1 MAIDFG
7 RMARGVA
14 TGYLSAKIA
23 NTEANDRL
31 KEDIIR
37 QSGENF
43 YNNTLPEF
51 QKREKNRE
59 NTYNQVSK
67 IYGNDVAEYFDQSGF
82 ITGQANDFSTINDML
97 SENNNFNR
105 DKLKAYLEAVEGGTY
120 SSRKEK
126 RFSSI
131 ADQEKFVMGNLT
143 KNGFGTNTLM
153 SQLGRDTTEEQ
164 PMAPAETQAVA
175 PVPPEMAEDTTTT
188 KLPSFEEIFGTTS
201 EDRVFKNLDREDQM
215 PIRNRALS
223 EFNALFRDELTGDV
237 RVAPAVKD
245 AYERL
250 PEPQKRSI
258 TLSQFAF
265 DNYFKNLDREDQMP
279 IRNRALSEFNA
290 LFRDELTGDVRVAPA
305 VKDAYERLPEPQK
318 RSITLSQFA
327 FDNYFKNTFLPD
339 NNYTFEKSLPADIVE
354 AKQLINQFRS
364 EGDDEKVKIVKQRL
378 IDAGYDISDYNL

>member
-97 SENNNFNR
+97 SENDNFNR

-188 KLPSFEEIFGTTS
+188 KLPSFAEIFGTTS
-201 EDRVFKNLDREDQM
+201 EDRVFKDLSREDQM

-245 AYERL
+245 AYD
-250 PEPQKRSI
+250 KF
-258 TLSQFAF
+258 T
-265 DNYFKNLDREDQMP
+265 
-279 IRNRALSEFNA
+279 RA
-290 LFRDELTGDVRVAPA
+290 T
-305 VKDAYERLPEPQK
+305 
-318 RSITLSQFA
+318 
-327 FDNYFKNTFLPD
+327 
-339 NNYTFEKSLPADIVE
+339 EKICNIKSVC
-354 AKQLINQFRS
+354 F
-364 EGDDEKVKIVKQRL
+364 
-378 IDAGYDISDYNL
+378 

>member
-82 ITGQANDFSTINDML
+82 ITGQANDFSTINEML
-97 SENNNFNR
+97 SKNNNFNR

-131 ADQEKFVMGNLT
+131 AEQEKFVMGNLT

-153 SQLGRDTTEEQ
+153 SQLGRDTTEKQ

-175 PVPPEMAEDTTTT
+175 PVPPEIAEDTTTT
-188 KLPSFEEIFGTTS
+188 RLPSFEEIFGDTKDT
-201 EDRVFKNLDREDQM
+201 DRTYLNMDREDAIAYKKLSNEQFEKDTLNNISGM
-215 PIRNRALS
+215 RTLQAGYKEDYNNLSDAEKRNTTLVEYSRERYFREKFLPSQGLS
-223 EFNALFRDELTGDV
+223 YST
-237 RVAPAVKD
+237 
-245 AYERL
+245 
-250 PEPQKRSI
+250 PEPRAVNQAKYTINILRAADPNDPRI
-258 TLSQFAF
+258 E
-265 DNYFKNLDREDQMP
+265 DVKNDLRQ
-279 IRNRALSEFNA
+279 ILG
-290 LFRDELTGDVRVAPA
+290 T
-305 VKDAYERLPEPQK
+305 
-318 RSITLSQFA
+318 
-327 FDNYFKNTFLPD
+327 
-339 NNYTFEKSLPADIVE
+339 NNL
-354 AKQLINQFRS
+354 
-364 EGDDEKVKIVKQRL
+364 
-378 IDAGYDISDYNL
+378 SDYGL

>member
-153 SQLGRDTTEEQ
+153 SQLGRDTTEKQ

-175 PVPPEMAEDTTTT
+175 PVPPEIAEDTTTT
-188 KLPSFEEIFGTTS
+188 RLPSFAEIFGTTS

-223 EFNALFRDELTGDV
+223 EFNALF
-237 RVAPAVKD
+237 K
-245 AYERL
+245 
-250 PEPQKRSI
+250 
-258 TLSQFAF
+258 
-265 DNYFKNLDREDQMP
+265 
-279 IRNRALSEFNA
+279 
-290 LFRDELTGDVRVAPA
+290 DELTGDVRVAPA

>member
-97 SENNNFNR
+97 SENDNFNR

-120 SSRKEK
+120 ASRKEK
-126 RFSSI
+126 RFGSI

-164 PMAPAETQAVA
+164 PTETMAPTGTQAVA
-175 PVPPEMAEDTTTT
+175 PVPPEAREEEAVDR
-188 KLPSFEEIFGTTS
+188 LPSFEEIFGTTT
-201 EDRVFKNLDREDQM
+201 EDKTFKTLDITEKNSL
-215 PIRNRALS
+215 RNRALS
-223 EFNALFRDELTGDV
+223 EFNALFKDELTGDISV
-237 RVAPAVKD
+237 TPSVKD
-245 AYERL
+245 QYDRL
-250 PEPQKRSI
+250 PESQKRSI
-258 TLSQFAF
+258 TLNEFAF
-265 DNYFKNLDREDQMP
+265 NDYFKNR
-279 IRNRALSEFNA
+279 F
-290 LFRDELTGDVRVAPA
+290 
-305 VKDAYERLPEPQK
+305 LPE
-318 RSITLSQFA
+318 
-327 FDNYFKNTFLPD
+327 
-339 NNYTFEKSLPADIVE
+339 NNVAFEKTLPADIVE
-354 AKQLINQFRS
+354 AKQLINQFRA

-378 IDAGYDISDYNL
+378 IDAGYDIRDYNL

>member
-67 IYGNDVAEYFDQSGF
+67 IYGNDVAEYFDQGGF

-97 SENNNFNR
+97 SENDNFNR

-120 SSRKEK
+120 ASRKEK
-126 RFSSI
+126 RFGSI

-164 PMAPAETQAVA
+164 PTETMAPTGTQAVA
-175 PVPPEMAEDTTTT
+175 PVPPEEDTTTT

-201 EDRVFKNLDREDQM
+201 EDRTFKSLDREDKVAL
-215 PIRNRALS
+215 RNRALS
-223 EFNALFRDELTGDV
+223 EFNALFKDELTGDISV
-237 RVAPAVKD
+237 TPSVKD
-245 AYERL
+245 QYDRL
-250 PEPQKRSI
+250 PESQKRSI
-258 TLSQFAF
+258 TLNEFAF
-265 DNYFKNLDREDQMP
+265 NDYFKNR
-279 IRNRALSEFNA
+279 F
-290 LFRDELTGDVRVAPA
+290 
-305 VKDAYERLPEPQK
+305 LPE
-318 RSITLSQFA
+318 
-327 FDNYFKNTFLPD
+327 
-339 NNYTFEKSLPADIVE
+339 NNVAFEKTLPADIVE
-354 AKQLINQFRS
+354 AKQLINQFRA

-378 IDAGYDISDYNL
+378 IDAGYDIRDYNL

>member
-97 SENNNFNR
+97 SENDNFNR

-120 SSRKEK
+120 ASRKEK
-126 RFSSI
+126 RFGSI

-164 PMAPAETQAVA
+164 PTETMAPTGTQAVA
-175 PVPPEMAEDTTTT
+175 PVPPEEDTTTA
-188 KLPSFEEIFGTTS
+188 KLPSFAEIFGTTS
-201 EDRVFKNLDREDQM
+201 EDRVFKNLSREDQM

-245 AYERL
+245 AYDNL
-250 PEPQKRSI
+250 PEPQKRS
-258 TLSQFAF
+258 
-265 DNYFKNLDREDQMP
+265 
-279 IRNRALSEFNA
+279 
-290 LFRDELTGDVRVAPA
+290 V
-305 VKDAYERLPEPQK
+305 
-318 RSITLSQFA
+318 TLSQFA

-339 NNYTFEKSLPADIVE
+339 NNYTFEKSLPADIVD
-354 AKQLINQFRS
+354 AKQLINQYRAI
-364 EGDDEKVKIVKQRL
+364 GDEDTVKIIKQRL
-378 IDAGYDISDYNL
+378 IDAGYDIRDYNL

>member
-14 TGYLSAKIA
+14 TGYLRAKIA

-37 QSGENF
+37 QSGQNF
-43 YNNTLPEF
+43 YTNTLPEF
-51 QKREKNRE
+51 QKKEKNRE

-82 ITGQANDFSTINDML
+82 ITGQANDFSTINEML
-97 SENNNFNR
+97 SKDNNFNR
-105 DKLKAYLEAVEGGTY
+105 DKLKSYLEAVEGGTY

-131 ADQEKFVMGNLT
+131 AEQEKFVMGNLT

-153 SQLGRDTTEEQ
+153 SQLGRDTTEKQ

-175 PVPPEMAEDTTTT
+175 PVPPEIAEDTTTT
-188 KLPSFEEIFGTTS
+188 RLPSFAEIFGTTS
-201 EDRVFKNLDREDQM
+201 EDRVFKDLDREDQM

-223 EFNALFRDELTGDV
+223 EFNALF
-237 RVAPAVKD
+237 K
-245 AYERL
+245 
-250 PEPQKRSI
+250 
-258 TLSQFAF
+258 
-265 DNYFKNLDREDQMP
+265 
-279 IRNRALSEFNA
+279 
-290 LFRDELTGDVRVAPA
+290 DELTGDVRVAPA

>member
-7 RMARGVA
+7 RMARGIA

-37 QSGENF
+37 QSGQNF

-67 IYGNDVAEYFDQSGF
+67 IYGNDVAEYFDQGGF

-105 DKLKAYLEAVEGGTY
+105 DKLKAYLESVEGGTY
-120 SSRKEK
+120 ASRKEK
-126 RFSSI
+126 RFGSI

-164 PMAPAETQAVA
+164 PMAPTETQAVA
-175 PVPPEMAEDTTTT
+175 PVPTEEDTITTR
-188 KLPSFEEIFGTTS
+188 LPSFEEIFGTTT
-201 EDRVFKNLDREDQM
+201 EDKTFKTLDITEKNSL
-215 PIRNRALS
+215 RNRALS
-223 EFNALFRDELTGDV
+223 EFNALFKDELTGNISVTPSVEDQY
-237 RVAPAVKD
+237 K
-245 AYERL
+245 RL
-250 PEPQKRSI
+250 PESQKKSI
-258 TLSQFAF
+258 TLNEFAF
-265 DNYFKNLDREDQMP
+265 NDYFKNR
-279 IRNRALSEFNA
+279 F
-290 LFRDELTGDVRVAPA
+290 
-305 VKDAYERLPEPQK
+305 LPE
-318 RSITLSQFA
+318 
-327 FDNYFKNTFLPD
+327 
-339 NNYTFEKSLPADIVE
+339 NNISFQATLPADIVE

-378 IDAGYDISDYNL
+378 IDAGYDIRDYNL

>member
-265 DNYFKNLDREDQMP
+265 DNYFKN
-279 IRNRALSEFNA
+279 
-290 LFRDELTGDVRVAPA
+290 
-305 VKDAYERLPEPQK
+305 
-318 RSITLSQFA
+318 
-327 FDNYFKNTFLPD
+327 TFLPD

>member
-82 ITGQANDFSTINDML
+82 ITGQANDFSTINEML
-97 SENNNFNR
+97 SKNNNFNR

-188 KLPSFEEIFGTTS
+188 KLPSFAEIFGTTS
-201 EDRVFKNLDREDQM
+201 EDRVFKDLDREDQM

-223 EFNALFRDELTGDV
+223 EFNALF
-237 RVAPAVKD
+237 K
-245 AYERL
+245 
-250 PEPQKRSI
+250 
-258 TLSQFAF
+258 
-265 DNYFKNLDREDQMP
+265 
-279 IRNRALSEFNA
+279 
-290 LFRDELTGDVRVAPA
+290 DELTGDVRVAPA

>member
-14 TGYLSAKIA
+14 TGYLRAKIA

-37 QSGENF
+37 QSGQNF
-43 YNNTLPEF
+43 YTNTLPEF
-51 QKREKNRE
+51 QKKEKNRE

-82 ITGQANDFSTINDML
+82 ITGQANDFNSINEML
-97 SENNNFNR
+97 SKDNNFNR
-105 DKLKAYLEAVEGGTY
+105 DKLKSYLEAVEGGTY

-131 ADQEKFVMGNLT
+131 AEQEKFVMGNLT

-153 SQLGRDTTEEQ
+153 SQLGKDTTEKQ

-175 PVPPEMAEDTTTT
+175 PVPPEIAEDTTTT
-188 KLPSFEEIFGTTS
+188 RLPSFAEIFGTTS
-201 EDRVFKNLDREDQM
+201 EDRVFKDLDREDQM

-245 AYERL
+245 AYNNL
-250 PEPQKRSI
+250 PELQKRS
-258 TLSQFAF
+258 
-265 DNYFKNLDREDQMP
+265 
-279 IRNRALSEFNA
+279 
-290 LFRDELTGDVRVAPA
+290 V
-305 VKDAYERLPEPQK
+305 
-318 RSITLSQFA
+318 TLSQFA

>member
-37 QSGENF
+37 QSGQNF

-59 NTYNQVSK
+59 DTYNQVSK
-67 IYGNDVAEYFDQSGF
+67 IYGNDVAEYFDQGGF

-97 SENNNFNR
+97 SENDNFNR

-120 SSRKEK
+120 ASRKEK

-131 ADQEKFVMGNLT
+131 SDQEKFVMGNLT

-188 KLPSFEEIFGTTS
+188 KLPSFAEIFGTTS
-201 EDRVFKNLDREDQM
+201 EDRVFKDLSREDQM

-245 AYERL
+245 AYDNL
-250 PEPQKRSI
+250 PEPQKRS
-258 TLSQFAF
+258 
-265 DNYFKNLDREDQMP
+265 
-279 IRNRALSEFNA
+279 
-290 LFRDELTGDVRVAPA
+290 V
-305 VKDAYERLPEPQK
+305 
-318 RSITLSQFA
+318 TLSQFA

-339 NNYTFEKSLPADIVE
+339 NNYTFEKSLPADIVD
-354 AKQLINQFRS
+354 AKSLINQYRAI
-364 EGDDEKVKIVKQRL
+364 GDEDTVKVIKQRL
-378 IDAGYDISDYNL
+378 IDAGYDIRDYNL